1 MLHMQ
6 HPIVGP
12 MDPDERPIG
21 EGKNA
26 QRSMEADANQKDLTV
41 LGTARDL
48 TLSFFCRLNAR
59 KEDLNQPL
67 RIKARSVL

>member
-26 QRSMEADANQKDLTV
+26 QRSTLNAQWKM
-41 LGTARDL
+41 ARDL
-48 TLSFFCRLNAR
+48 TLGFLPPAECS
-59 KEDLNQPL
+59 
-67 RIKARSVL
+67 